1 MMRWIV
7 GSSLKFRRLVVAG
20 GVGVM
25 VLGLTQLGKTSVD
38 VLPEFK
44 PPQVEVQ
51 TEALGLSAD
60 EVEQLITV
68 PLEQDLLVGIAF
80 LDKIESASLP
90 GLSSVVMT
98 FEPGTDVLDARQVVA
113 ERLTQ
118 AVGVAGLP
126 QVASLPQMIQPLSS
140 TSRVSMVKLSSEEEL
155 SPIQMSVLARWVIV
169 PRLLGVDGVANV
181 AMWGFR
187 DRQLQVLVDPKR
199 LGDEGVSLQQIIR
212 TAGNALEV
220 SPLTFLEASSPGT
233 GGFIDTPNQRLHI
246 FHEQAIRT
254 PEDLAQVP
262 LEGGDGAAAAGRESR
277 TLGDVTQV
285 VEDHQP
291 LIGDAHCG
299 DESCLM
305 LVIEKFPGANTVDV
319 TRAVDGAF
327 EAMRPGLAGME
338 IDSSV
343 YRPAEYIESSFGNI
357 GRFLLI
363 GGILLLLL
371 LGAFFFEWRSALIS
385 AVVIPVSLVAAGLV
399 LYLRDATVN
408 TMVIAGLLVALVA
421 MIDDAVSDVEN
432 VTRRLRQHRS
442 NGDSPS
448 TWRVILDAA
457 LEMRGAMLF
466 ATLITVAALVPAFFM
481 EGLAGGF
488 LPSIAISFVL
498 AAAASMVVALTL
510 TPALGILLL
519 SNAPLERRESPVVRW
534 LQRQYDR
541 ISSRMVPRPGAV
553 FVGLAAVIVAGLV
566 AVPFL
571 STSLRPSLNERDLL
585 IRLETPPGTSLPRMN
600 DLTAR
605 AVGELESLPGVRNV
619 GAHVGRAIVSDRIV
633 NVNSAEI
640 WVNLDPSAD
649 YDATLRGVE
658 EAAGGFEGLSSDV
671 TTYSAQRVADVLQV
685 TGHDLAVRVYG
696 ENEEILQ
703 DKATEIRNAISGIEG
718 VERPRVRLV
727 PEEPTIEVD
736 VDLARAQSFGVKPG
750 DVRRTAATLL
760 SGITV
765 GNLFE
770 EQKVFDVVVWGAP
783 EIRDSEDDV
792 LELPIETPG
801 GELVAL
807 GQVAD
812 VRVAPNA
819 TVIRHDSAFT
829 YLDVTAEVAGRDAG
843 EVARDVEAAIKAI
856 DFPLEHH
863 AELLG
868 GFDEREAAQTRVITV
883 AVAAAIG
890 IFLLLQAAF
899 TSWRLA
905 ILSFLTLP
913 MALVGGVFAVLLS
926 GGTITLGSI
935 AGFAGVLAIAARGS
949 VALIR
954 HYQHLEREG
963 QRFGSELVLRG
974 TRDRLGPIVTTT
986 LAAAVFFIPFLF
998 TGDAAGFEIL
1008 QPMVVVVLGGLLTS
1022 ALLNLAVVPA
1032 LYLRY
1037 GFIATPDTSA
1047 NDLYVVIPEV
1057 EPATTV
1063 GEATR
1068 LGEVR

>member
-7 GSSLKFRRLVVAG
+7 GSSLKFRRLIVAA

-25 VLGLTQLGKTSVD
+25 VLGITQLGKTSVD

-44 PPQVEVQ
+44 PVQVEVQ
-51 TEALGLSAD
+51 TEALGLSAE

-118 AVGVAGLP
+118 AVGAAGLP
-126 QVASLPQMIQPLSS
+126 QVANLPQMIQPLSS
-140 TSRVSMVKLSSEEEL
+140 TSRVSMVKLSSEEL
-155 SPIQMSVLARWVIV
+155 SPIQVSVLARWVIV

-187 DRQLQVLVDPKR
+187 DRQLQVLVDPTR
-199 LGDEGVSLQQIIR
+199 LRDEGVSLQQIIR

-254 PEDLAQVP
+254 PEQLAQVP
-262 LEGGDGAAAAGRESR
+262 LESANGGVAGEPRA
-277 TLGDVTQV
+277 LGDVTEV

-305 LVIEKFPGANTVDV
+305 LVIEKFPGANTVEV
-319 TRAVDGAF
+319 TRAVDAAF
-327 EAMRPGLAGME
+327 DAMRPGLGGME

-343 YRPAEYIESSFGNI
+343 YSPAEYIDSSFGSI
-357 GRFLLI
+357 GRYLLI

-371 LGAFFFEWRSALIS
+371 LGAFFFEWRTALIS
-385 AVVIPVSLVAAGLV
+385 AVVIPVSLVVAGLV

-421 MIDDAVSDVEN
+421 LIDDAVVDVEN
-432 VTRRLRQHRS
+432 VARRLRAHRQK
-442 NGDSPS
+442 GDGAP
-448 TWRVILDAA
+448 TWRVILEAA

-481 EGLAGGF
+481 DGIAGGF
-488 LPSIAISFVL
+488 LPSIALSFML

-534 LQRQYDR
+534 LQRRYDR
-541 ISSRMVPRPGAV
+541 ISSRIVPRPGAV
-553 FVGLAAVIVAGLV
+553 FVALAAVIVAGLV

-571 STSLRPSLNERDLL
+571 NTSLRPSLNERDLL

-600 DLTAR
+600 DLTAQ
-605 AVGELESLPGVRNV
+605 AVAELESLPGVLNV

-671 TTYSAQRVADVLQV
+671 TTYSDQRVADVLQA
-685 TGHDLAVRVYG
+685 TDHDLAVRIFG

-703 DKATEIRNAISGIEG
+703 EKATEIRNAISGIEG
-718 VERPRVRLV
+718 VERPRVHLV

-783 EIRDSEDDV
+783 DIRDSEDDV
-792 LELPIETPG
+792 LQLPIETPG

-807 GQVAD
+807 GEVAD

-829 YLDVTAEVAGRDAG
+829 YLDVTAEVAGRDVG
-843 EVARDVEAAIKAI
+843 DVARDVEAAIEAI

-863 AELLG
+863 AEVLG
-868 GFDEREAAQTRVITV
+868 GFAERGAAQTRVLTV
-883 AVAAAIG
+883 AVAAAIA
-890 IFLLLQAAF
+890 IFLLFQAAF

-913 MALVGGVFAVLLS
+913 MALVGGVFAVLLT

-998 TGDAAGFEIL
+998 TGDAAGFELL
-1008 QPMVVVVLGGLLTS
+1008 QPMVVVVLGGLVTS

-1037 GFIATPDTSA
+1037 GFIAQPDTSSV
-1047 NDLYVVIPEV
+1047 DLFVRIPDV

-1063 GEATR
+1063 GEATSV
-1068 LGEVR
+1068 GEVR

>member
-51 TEALGLSAD
+51 TEALGLSAE
-60 EVEQLITV
+60 EVEQMITV

-118 AVGVAGLP
+118 AVGAAGLP
-126 QVASLPQMIQPLSS
+126 QVAKLPQMIQPLSS

-155 SPIQMSVLARWVIV
+155 SPIQLSVLARWVIV
-169 PRLLGVDGVANV
+169 PRLLGVEGVANV

-199 LGDEGVSLQQIIR
+199 LRDEGVSLQQIIR

-254 PEDLAQVP
+254 PEQLGQVP
-262 LEGGDGAAAAGRESR
+262 LENGNGAVAGGPR
-277 TLGDVTQV
+277 TLGDVTEV
-285 VEDHQP
+285 VENHQP

-299 DESCLM
+299 GESCLM

-319 TRAVDGAF
+319 TRAVDEAF
-327 EAMRPGLAGME
+327 EVMRPGLAGME
-338 IDSSV
+338 IDSSI
-343 YRPAEYIESSFGNI
+343 YRPAEYIENSFGNI
-357 GRFLLI
+357 GRFFLI

-399 LYLRDATVN
+399 LYLRDVTVN

-421 MIDDAVSDVEN
+421 LVDDAVVDVEN
-432 VTRRLRQHRS
+432 VVRRLRGHRS
-442 NGDSPS
+442 NGDGPS

-457 LEMRGAMLF
+457 LEMRSAMLF
-466 ATLITVAALVPAFFM
+466 ATLITVAALVPAFFL
-481 EGLAGGF
+481 EGVAGGF
-488 LPSIAISFVL
+488 LPSIALSFVL
-498 AAAASMVVALTL
+498 AMAASMVVALTL

-534 LQRQYDR
+534 LQRQYDKISPR
-541 ISSRMVPRPGAV
+541 IVPRPGPAFVALGAV
-553 FVGLAAVIVAGLV
+553 VVAGLV
-566 AVPFL
+566 ALPFL
-571 STSLRPSLNERDLL
+571 NTSLRPSLNERDVL
-585 IRLETPPGTSLPRMN
+585 IRMQTPPGTSLPRMN
-600 DLTAR
+600 DLTAQ
-605 AVGELESLPGVRNV
+605 AVAELGALPGVIDV
-619 GAHVGRAIVSDRIV
+619 GAHVGRAVVSDRVV

-649 YDATLRGVE
+649 YDATLRGIE
-658 EAAGGFEGLSSDV
+658 ETAGGFEGISADV
-671 TTYSAQRVADVLQV
+671 TTYSNQRVAEVLQA
-685 TGHDLAVRVYG
+685 TDDDLAVRIYG
-696 ENEEILQ
+696 ENEETLRE
-703 DKATEIRNAISGIEG
+703 KASEIKNIMSGIEG
-718 VERPRVRLV
+718 VERPQVRLV
-727 PEEPTIEVD
+727 PQEPTIEVD
-736 VDLARAQSFGVKPG
+736 VDLARAQSFGVSPG

-783 EIRDSEDDV
+783 DIRDSEDDV

-801 GELVAL
+801 GELVTL
-807 GQVAD
+807 GEVAD

-829 YLDVTAEVAGRDAG
+829 YLDVTADVAGRDAS
-843 EVARDVEAAIKAI
+843 EVGRDVEAAIKAI

-868 GFDEREAAQTRVITV
+868 GSAERGAAQTRVLTV
-883 AVAAAIG
+883 AAAVAIG

-905 ILSFLTLP
+905 TLSFLTLP

-935 AGFAGVLAIAARGS
+935 AGFAGVLAIAARGT
-949 VALIR
+949 VTLIR
-954 HYQHLEREG
+954 HYQHLERQG
-963 QRFGSELVLRG
+963 QRFGSELVVRG
-974 TRDRLGPIVTTT
+974 TRDRLGPIVITT
-986 LAAAVFFIPFLF
+986 LAAAVLFIPFLF

-1008 QPMVVVVLGGLLTS
+1008 QPMVVVVLGGLVTS
-1022 ALLNLAVVPA
+1022 AILNLVVAPA

-1037 GFIATPDTSA
+1037 GFIAQPDTSA
-1047 NDLYVVIPEV
+1047 VDLFVRIPEV

-1063 GEATR
+1063 GEATSV
-1068 LGEVR
+1068 GEVR